1 MLMELTDYI
10 WKCIKV
16 RTEVYFHNRF
26 IRSEPLRFSSPSIR
40 TSKNKENKNT
50 SPGLT
55 LWFNKQNKQ
64 TNENIG
70 GEKST
75 KNSKKKKGTKPK
87 ILLNFIFFVS
97 HQVAME
103 LGFFFLVGL
112 GVFVWVF
119 FYFVLSSPPSK
130 HQVRFCNEIF

>member
-70 GEKST
+70 G
-75 KNSKKKKGTKPK
+75 KKAPK
-87 ILLNFIFFVS
+87 IVKKRKAQS
-97 HQVAME
+97 Q
-103 LGFFFLVGL
+103 
-112 GVFVWVF
+112 
-119 FYFVLSSPPSK
+119 K
-130 HQVRFCNEIF
+130 FC

>member
-1 MLMELTDYI
+1 MELTDYI

-16 RTEVYFHNRF
+16 RTEVYFHNGI
-26 IRSEPLRFSSPSIR
+26 IRSEPLKFSSPSIR

-64 TNENIG
+64 TKKRKYR

-87 ILLNFIFFVS
+87 ILLNFIFFVL

-103 LGFFFLVGL
+103 LGFFFLFVL
-112 GVFVWVF
+112 GVFVWF
-119 FYFVLSSPPSK
+119 FFLFCVSSPPST